1 MRQLLIALL
10 AIAALTACSEPV
22 TNPEPEPEQAVTAD
36 VEDVPTTPPPEPEQ
50 PAPPTAPGT
59 EISQRGN
66 AIKEIGE
73 TAFAYETDPADPWL
87 EFQVT
92 DIEVDGQCTE
102 EFAEPPEN
110 GHFLFVTISASTSSA
125 WPAELQGLTVDF
137 SAFDFSIIG
146 KDGLTES
153 SLDTIATFGCLPES
167 ELLPI
172 DGIGPGENVTGK
184 LILDTANPSG
194 VLVFRPWFL
203 GTGGWEWTY

>member
-36 VEDVPTTPPPEPEQ
+36 VESVPTTPAPEPEQ

-73 TAFAYETDPADPWL
+73 TAFAYETDPAD
-87 EFQVT
+87 
-92 DIEVDGQCTE
+92 
-102 EFAEPPEN
+102 
-110 GHFLFVTISASTSSA
+110 
-125 WPAELQGLTVDF
+125 
-137 SAFDFSIIG
+137 
-146 KDGLTES
+146 
-153 SLDTIATFGCLPES
+153 ATFGCLPES

-184 LILDTANPSG
+184 LILDTANPTG
-194 VLVFRPWFL
+194 VDRKSVV
-203 GTGGWEWTY
+203 